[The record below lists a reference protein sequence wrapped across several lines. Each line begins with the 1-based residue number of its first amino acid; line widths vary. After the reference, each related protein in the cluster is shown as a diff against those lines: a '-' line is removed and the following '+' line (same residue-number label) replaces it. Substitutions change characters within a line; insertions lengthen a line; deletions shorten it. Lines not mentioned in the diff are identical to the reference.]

1 METSTIIK
9 NRLFDIIPYQISN
22 FPREDAICDKKNG
35 IWRKYSSVEV
45 QKKVDEFSLGLLKLG
60 FQKGDKFSIISY
72 NRTEW
77 NFVDLGIL
85 QMGGINV
92 PIYPNMSGENYEY
105 IFNDAEVKLVFVEN
119 KELYDKVM
127 RVKPKTGS
135 VQDIYVFEEFEGAKL
150 WSEISNQAD
159 YSLKDKLKEIEDSID
174 TEDLAT
180 IIYTSGTTGIP
191 KGVMLSHKN
200 IISDIIS
207 LMQIMPL
214 NKNDRMI
221 SFLPICHIFERTSIY
236 FYMTVGG
243 AVYYAE
249 SIDKIGE
256 NLKEV
261 KPNYFTTVPR
271 LLEKIYEKIMD
282 KGRELD
288 PLKKA
293 IFGWA
298 VNLANHFD
306 PKGENDIFYNI
317 RLFAARKL
325 VFSKWMEALGGEVK
339 GVISGSAS
347 LQPRLARI
355 FTAAGATIREGYGLT
370 ETSPVLTCNRFAQ
383 GDYYLGTVGLPIP
396 GVQIKIAENGE
407 ILAKGP
413 NIMSGYYKKPEFSKE
428 VFDQEG
434 WFHTGDIG
442 EWVEGRFLKIT
453 DRLKEIFKTSGG
465 KYIAPLPIENKM
477 KESFFIDEIMVIG
490 ENRKFAATL
499 VVPNFEFLKKWCKK
513 KNIDFKNTEDISKS
527 EEVKERIWK
536 DIQKYNKRLGHVQQ
550 IKRFALV
557 PEQWTVE
564 TGELTP
570 TLKLKR
576 KKIIKKYQK
585 IIEEIYENH

>member
-22 FPREDAICDKKNG
+22 FPREDAICDKRNG
-35 IWRKYSSVEV
+35 KWRKYSSVEV

-92 PIYPNMSGENYEY
+92 PIYPNMSEENYEY
-105 IFNDAEVKLVFVEN
+105 IFNDAKVKLVFVEN

-127 RVKPKTGS
+127 KVKPKTGT
-135 VQDIYVFEEFEGAKL
+135 VQDVYVFEKSEGAKL
-150 WSEISNQAD
+150 WSEISDQAD
-159 YSLKDKLKEIEDSID
+159 YSLTDKLEEIKDSID

-200 IISDIIS
+200 IISDIVS

-249 SIDKIGE
+249 SIEKIGE

-288 PLKKA
+288 PVKKA

-306 PKGENDIFYNI
+306 PKGENDIFYKI

-325 VFSKWMEALGGEVK
+325 VFSKWIDALGGEVK

-413 NIMSGYYKKPEFSKE
+413 NIMSGYYNKPEFSKE

-442 EWVEGRFLKIT
+442 EWVDGRFLKIT

-490 ENRKFAATL
+490 ENRKFAAAL

-513 KNIDFKNTEDISKS
+513 KSIDFKSTEDISKS
-527 EEVKERIWK
+527 KEVKERIWK

-550 IKRFALV
+550 IKKFALV

-576 KKIIKKYQK
+576 KKIMKKYQE